1 MNEIQ
6 LERYLLKKSIYLR
19 ELDKSKC
26 TFEKQR
32 KIAKEQ
38 DEYYN
43 KWRLLSGILKERENE
58 KINKF
63 NM

>member
-32 KIAKEQ
+32 KIEKEQ

-58 KINKF
+58 KTN
-63 NM
+63 

>member
-32 KIAKEQ
+32 KIEKEQ

-43 KWRLLSGILKERENE
+43 KWRLLSGILKERKNE
-58 KINKF
+58 KTN
-63 NM
+63 